1 MITRDEAERI
11 AAEVT
16 GAPSADA
23 EKGWELEEF
32 GAGWLM
38 IEYANRGHRGGAARV
53 IEKDSG
59 RVMRF
64 PSFVSPDRIVE
75 EYEEALEY
83 GRPED
88 L

>member
-11 AAEVT
+11 ATEVT
-16 GAPSADA
+16 GAPSGDA

-32 GAGWLM
+32 DAGWLM

-53 IEKDSG
+53 IEKNSG

-64 PSFVSPDRIVE
+64 PSFVSPDRIIE
-75 EYEEALEY
+75 GYEQVLEY